1 MADHVTAVGTTSDR
15 LVRTEAR
22 PSSQILRAPH
32 SPLLRGV
39 AALTPLAVAIGL
51 WAYSL
56 ATYRLASTG
65 LWGLFASVS
74 ILFPVGIVLMVVGF
88 AWELMRRRPSAVVL
102 GLYLFALVIVIHAT
116 VPLLFSHEPEYQW
129 VYKHIGIIQDFK
141 ANGHVTDSSNIY
153 QEWPSLFAA
162 IAGISSSTG
171 VSPFTIAIWSP
182 LGFELLDCLVLLA
195 VFRVLTRDVRVSFLG
210 VLLFESINAW
220 VGQDYLSPEALA
232 YLLWFGV
239 VLLVVR
245 YLCWQPVVRAARAQ
259 AGWLRRRFAALRGLL
274 TRGVTLPE
282 FDRTAD
288 RRGAIAATIVVFA
301 VIVAA
306 HQLAPYVGLLSIG
319 ALTVVGVVRPRW
331 LIVVLGAM
339 TLGFLVPRYGL
350 ISSQYGGLL
359 SSFNIFQNAT
369 VHSAQIAGSPAE
381 ELSAR
386 LVDAVSILTWLA
398 TVAIVLGSI
407 RSLGRVLIPAVLAF
421 SPFIILF
428 GQSYGGEA
436 PNRVFLFSVPWCAFL
451 IAQTIIRL
459 RRPSLRAVTIVVA
472 IALMLAA
479 GLQGL
484 YAPLKVD
491 TFTTAEI
498 TGSEWVYSHMPKHST
513 LITPDEDFPD
523 PDVANTDTLSVL
535 PFPTDDSRRTV
546 ELTNGNV
553 AALDSWLRSLRLGHT
568 FLVTSRG
575 ESDWALYYRTPRA
588 ALTLGSSLRHAAGWK
603 VFYSNPDV
611 TVFEFRPKAAV

>member
-1 MADHVTAVGTTSDR
+1 MADHVTAVGTSTDR
-15 LVRTEAR
+15 LVRPETR
-22 PSSQILRAPH
+22 PSPDVLRVPRSAMRH
-32 SPLLRGV
+32 GIVALL
-39 AALTPLAVAIGL
+39 PLALALGFWI
-51 WAYSL
+51 YSL

-65 LWGLFASVS
+65 LWGLFGSVS
-74 ILFPVGIVLMVVGF
+74 ILFPAGLVLMVLGF
-88 AWELMRRRPSAVVL
+88 VFELSRRRPSAVVL
-102 GLYLFALVIVIHAT
+102 GVYLLALVVVIHAT
-116 VPLLFSHEPEYQW
+116 VPLLFGHEPEYQW

-153 QEWPSLFAA
+153 QEWPALFAA
-162 IAGISSSTG
+162 VAGVSASTG

-182 LGFELLDCLVLLA
+182 LAFELLDCLVLLA
-195 VFRVLTRDVRVSFLG
+195 VFRVLTRDVRVAFLG
-210 VLLFESINAW
+210 VVLFESINAW
-220 VGQDYLSPEALA
+220 VAQDYLSPEALA
-232 YLLWFGV
+232 YVLWFGV

-245 YLCWQPVVRAARAQ
+245 YLCWQPVARAASAQ
-259 AGWLRRRFAALRGLL
+259 AGWLRRRLVALRGFL
-274 TRGVTLPE
+274 TRGTVLPA

-288 RRGAIAATIVVFA
+288 RRLVIATTVLVFGVIVV
-301 VIVAA
+301 A

-319 ALTVVGVVRPRW
+319 ALTLAGVVRPRW
-331 LIVVLGAM
+331 LILVLGAI
-339 TLGFLVPRYGL
+339 TIGFLVPRYGL

-359 SSFNIFQNAT
+359 SSFDIFQNAT
-369 VHSAQIAGSPAE
+369 VHSAQVAGSESE

-398 TVAIVLGSI
+398 TVGIVLRSF
-407 RSLGRVLIPAVLAF
+407 RSLGRVLIPAILAF
-421 SPFIILF
+421 APFVILF

-451 IAQTIIRL
+451 IAQAIVGL
-459 RRPSLRAVTIVVA
+459 RRPSLRALTIVVA
-472 IALMLAA
+472 IGLMLAA

-498 TGSEWVYSHMPKHST
+498 NGSEWVYRHMPKRST

-523 PDVANTDTLSVL
+523 PDVANDDTLNVL
-535 PFPTDDSRRTV
+535 PFPIDSSRRTI

-553 AALDSWLRSLRLGHT
+553 AALDSWVGSLRLSHA

-575 ESDWALYYRTPRA
+575 ESDWALYYKTPQA
-588 ALTLGSSLRHAAGWK
+588 ALTLGRSLRHAADWK

-611 TVFEFRPKAAV
+611 TVFEFKPKQAV